1 MGRLT
6 LAGARQRLRRKRVT
20 PTTWQQQNRQVTEE
34 GKPMASSLSRPQNPA
49 LVQAAPADGTR
60 RCPSLHQ
67 PPLHRAHRH
76 PEPQF
81 AASRKR
87 PPGLYGQP
95 GQKMA
100 PARRQRTQ
108 RLPGQKEAEARHKT
122 PGPQGGAAGAK
133 ESVDGAGAAEAR
145 RSRGK
150 GERAS
155 RPQEEKQQTKL
166 KSRNIC

>member
-1 MGRLT
+1 MKGTGWERGGGHVSD
-6 LAGARQRLRRKRVT
+6 AGIEHCAVAD
-20 PTTWQQQNRQVTEE
+20 
-34 GKPMASSLSRPQNPA
+34 G
-49 LVQAAPADGTR
+49 QAAVVRVQGGGGDA
-60 RCPSLHQ
+60 
-67 PPLHRAHRH
+67 
-76 PEPQF
+76 
-81 AASRKR
+81 
-87 PPGLYGQP
+87 YWQP
-95 GQKMA
+95 GHKMA